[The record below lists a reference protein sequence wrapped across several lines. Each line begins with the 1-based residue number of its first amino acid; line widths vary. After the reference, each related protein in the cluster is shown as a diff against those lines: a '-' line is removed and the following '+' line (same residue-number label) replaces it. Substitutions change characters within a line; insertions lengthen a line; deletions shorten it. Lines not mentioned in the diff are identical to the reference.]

1 MGEPADTIRPDAI
14 QPVWRTR
21 LAAVAIAWMGLVV
34 GTTLASSRLLET
46 LPGEVVPFVAVSLYI
61 TPIPILLAWSFWT
74 MLREPL
80 TGWLA
85 PTVILAFS
93 GGFVAAAPVL
103 FDAGVALNFA
113 AHRPAY
119 DALIADVALGR
130 LAVDPDAPGWT
141 MGTRGEVAYGFQAR
155 RRDLV
160 QFPWSD
166 NSYLASAVVY
176 DARTC
181 GVPRTAGA
189 PRRVISTYD
198 RHLGGHYCYVRA
210 FP

>member
-1 MGEPADTIRPDAI
+1 MGEPADTIRPESI
-14 QPVWRTR
+14 LPVWRTR
-21 LAAVAIAWMGLVV
+21 LAAVAIAWMGLVI

-61 TPIPILLAWSFWT
+61 TPIPILLVWSFWT

-103 FDAGVALNFA
+103 FDAGVTLNFA

-119 DALIADVALGR
+119 EALVADVALGR

-176 DARTC
+176 DARAC
-181 GVPRTAGA
+181 GVPRTAGV
-189 PRRVISTYD
+189 RRIISTYD
-198 RHLGGHYCYVRA
+198 RRLGGHYCYVRA

>member
-1 MGEPADTIRPDAI
+1 MGEPAETIRPDAI

-61 TPIPILLAWSFWT
+61 TPIPILLVWSFWT
-74 MLREPL
+74 MLREPV

-85 PTVILAFS
+85 PTAVLAFS

-176 DARTC
+176 DARAC
-181 GVPRTAGA
+181 GVPRARGRQAGLRQPA
-189 PRRVISTYD
+189 QCCCR
-198 RHLGGHYCYVRA
+198 
-210 FP
+210 

>member
-1 MGEPADTIRPDAI
+1 MGDTADTIPPDAI
-14 QPVWRTR
+14 KPVWRTR

-46 LPGEVVPFVAVSLYI
+46 LPGDAIPFVAVSLYI
-61 TPIPILLAWSFWT
+61 TPIPILLVWAFWT
-74 MLREPL
+74 MLREPV

-85 PTVILAFS
+85 PTVILAFA
-93 GGFVAAAPVL
+93 GGFVAAAPPL
-103 FDAGVALNFA
+103 FDLGVSLNFA
-113 AHRPAY
+113 AHRAAY
-119 DALIADVALGR
+119 RDIVADVAQGR
-130 LAVDPDAPGWT
+130 LAVDPNAPGWT
-141 MGTRGEVAYGFQAR
+141 MGTRGQVAYGFQAQ

-176 DARTC
+176 DARAC

-189 PRRVISTYD
+189 PRRIISTYD